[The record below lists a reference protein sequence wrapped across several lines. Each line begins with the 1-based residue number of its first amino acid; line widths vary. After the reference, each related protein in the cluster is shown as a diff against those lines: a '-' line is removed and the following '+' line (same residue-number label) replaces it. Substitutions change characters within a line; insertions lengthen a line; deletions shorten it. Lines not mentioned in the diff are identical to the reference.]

1 MDQLV
6 TFGPFLMLLL
16 VIPIMY
22 LFGRFCSRIAESKG
36 YDKRTFFWLGMFFT
50 IPALIIISVMP
61 DQHL

>member
-6 TFGPFLMLLL
+6 TFVPLLILL
-16 VIPIMY
+16 VCMY

-36 YDKRTFFWLGMFFT
+36 YDKRTFFWLGAIFT
-50 IPALIIISVMP
+50 IPALIIVSVMP